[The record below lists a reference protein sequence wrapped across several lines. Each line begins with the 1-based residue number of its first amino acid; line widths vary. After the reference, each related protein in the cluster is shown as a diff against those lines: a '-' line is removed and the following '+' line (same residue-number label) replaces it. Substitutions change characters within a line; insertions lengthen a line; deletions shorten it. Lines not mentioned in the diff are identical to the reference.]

1 MTIKTF
7 TNQTVGLA
15 GIAQATYLVHK
26 IASTGSSDQN
36 AMKASI
42 NSILQIDSDNVAD
55 IYGGLEGIKLGLEQL
70 HQQLANTNIHNPEQA
85 RYAASLVFLE
95 NQLKKNPQ
103 MQNTIRIGVEKAQ
116 AQAEHFD
123 ILHENV
129 LANLGDLYHRTI
141 STLQPRVMVQGEQK
155 YITDPANINK
165 IRALLLAGIRSA
177 MLWRQCGGK
186 RWKFLFYRKKLRD
199 ECESLLKMA

>member
-7 TNQTVGLA
+7 SNQTVGLA
-15 GIAQATYLVHK
+15 GIAQATYLVHE
-26 IASTGSSDQN
+26 IASTGSSNQN

-42 NSILQIDSDNVAD
+42 SSILKINSENVAD

-70 HQQLANTNIHNPEQA
+70 HQQLASTSIHNPEQA

-95 NQLKKNPQ
+95 NQLEKNPA

-123 ILHENV
+123 ILHENI
-129 LANLGDLYHRTI
+129 LANLGDIYHRTI

-199 ECESLLKMA
+199 ECENLLKTA